1 MSKSQ
6 IIEKKY
12 ELNKEN
18 RIGYGKFGGVYK
30 VKNIKN
36 GYYYAI
42 KEIDRQKFTHD
53 INKLKKDINN
63 INQMGGDNNINI
75 IETLETNDY
84 LYIVMELCEC
94 NLDDYLKKRE
104 NKISINE
111 LREILIQLNNTFKI
125 RREKKIIYKDFKPQN
140 ILISLNKLD
149 KCLIKFSD
157 FGISKFIEKNDSN
170 DETSHGA
177 MYTMSPEV
185 IENGDDSLNEKS
197 EIWSLGVTI
206 YYLLFKEYPYLGNN
220 EYQLLND
227 IKSNKT
233 LKKTDDE
240 ELNNLLN
247 RMLQKE
253 VSDRISWDDY
263 FNHPFFKTNNS
274 LVSFPQFNFECQ
286 KHNSQI
292 CYYCKTCK
300 RNICNECLNK
310 EPNSHEIISISK
322 IGLTDDEINKY
333 DNFKKEIKNNI
344 DKFKNMIDKT
354 DALLEQMKKIKEN
367 KFIYQNDNLNN
378 HKKYYLDCYDVLNQQ
393 LKNKINQLNINVQD
407 NSQNRNNT
415 NSNTYNNSNNFIICE
430 HIINDS
436 KLSHSIQILNS
447 YEGAL
452 NNDSNLEGSN
462 NKNDIEKNCEL
473 YLNDKKISFSFKIKF
488 TQTGKNVLKFVF
500 KKPLSNLNF
509 MFYNCKTVKSIDL
522 SNFNT
527 YNVNNMSY
535 MFCYCQSLTSINFSN
550 INTENV
556 TNMSRMFNYCQAIQK
571 LDLSHFNT
579 AKVVNMKFMFCHC
592 DSLNEINV
600 SNFNTKNVLD
610 MNSMF
615 NTCKKLKR
623 LDLSKFETNNVT
635 NMFNMFCDCSSLE
648 YLNINSFTTEK
659 VSNMGGMLYHIP
671 GSCNV
676 IANDK
681 KILDLF
687 KEKK

>member
-6 IIEKKY
+6 IIENKY

-42 KEIDRQKFTHD
+42 KEIDKLKFKNET
-53 INKLKKDINN
+53 NKLKNEINTLK
-63 INQMGGDNNINI
+63 QMGSENNINI
-75 IETLETNDY
+75 IEILETNQY

-94 NLDDYLKKRE
+94 NLEEYLKKRE

-111 LREILIQLNNTFKI
+111 LRELLIQLNNTFKL

-170 DETSHGA
+170 DETNYGA
-177 MYTMSPEV
+177 IYTMPPEV
-185 IENGDDSLNEKS
+185 IEKGDDSLTEKS

-220 EYQLLND
+220 EYQLQND

-300 RNICNECLNK
+300 RNICDKCLNN
-310 EPNSHEIISISK
+310 ERNTHEIISISK
-322 IGLTDDEINKY
+322 IGLTDDEIKKY
-333 DNFKKEIKNNI
+333 ESLTKEIKTNI
-344 DKFKNMIDKT
+344 VEFKKMIDKT
-354 DALLEQMKKIKEN
+354 DVLLEQMKKIKEN
-367 KFIYQNDNLNN
+367 QFIYQNDNENN
-378 HKKYYLDCYDVLNQQ
+378 YKKYYLDCYDVLNQQ
-393 LKNKINQLNINVQD
+393 LKNKINQLNINLQD
-407 NSQNRNNT
+407 NNQN
-415 NSNTYNNSNNFIICE
+415 SNSNNFIICE
-430 HIINDS
+430 YIIDDS
-436 KLSHSIQILNS
+436 KLFHSIQILNS
-447 YEGAL
+447 YEGAR
-452 NNDSNLEGSN
+452 NYDTKLEGNN

-488 TQTGKNVLKFVF
+488 TQTGKNVLKIVF
-500 KKPLSNLNF
+500 KKPLTDINF
-509 MFYNCKTVKSIDL
+509 MFYQCKTLKSIDL
-522 SNFNT
+522 SNFNCS
-527 YNVNNMSY
+527 NVDNMSY

-556 TNMSRMFNYCQAIQK
+556 KNMSRMFNYCQAIK
-571 LDLSHFNT
+571 KIDLSHFNT
-579 AKVVNMKFMFCHC
+579 SKVASMKFMFCHC
-592 DSLNEINV
+592 DTLNEINV

-615 NTCKKLKR
+615 NSCFKLKR
-623 LDLSKFETNNVT
+623 LDLSKFDTSNVT
-635 NMFNMFCDCSSLE
+635 SMFNMFCGCSSLE
-648 YLNINSFTTEK
+648 YLNINSFTSEK
-659 VSNMGGMLYHIP
+659 VTNMGGMFYQIP
-671 GSCNV
+671 KSCNI

-681 KILDLF
+681 KILDLV
-687 KEKK
+687 EGKK